1 LLVVY
6 TAIFC
11 YTKNLECADF
21 TVKIKRGWT
30 YVPNTGTMTVNPQWK
45 ETLIFPVKDIRNVY
59 RISVRELEGER
70 PLETD
75 GRILLK

>member
-1 LLVVY
+1 
-6 TAIFC
+6 
-11 YTKNLECADF
+11 
-21 TVKIKRGWT
+21 
-30 YVPNTGTMTVNPQWK
+30 MTVNPQWK